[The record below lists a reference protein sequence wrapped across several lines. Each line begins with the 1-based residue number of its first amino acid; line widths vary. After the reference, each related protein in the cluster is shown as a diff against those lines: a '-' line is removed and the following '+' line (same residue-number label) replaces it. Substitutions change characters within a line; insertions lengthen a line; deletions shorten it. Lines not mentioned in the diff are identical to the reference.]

1 MKGIYLT
8 EEAKKEIEAIIENL
22 KKPAPHWDMEGKKVG
37 VYVSDSM
44 DDRRELYEQILSSA
58 TVLPVHE
65 DWEKCVHYT
74 LVPFFENDLPNGV
87 IIEKNKQ
94 S

>member
-1 MKGIYLT
+1 MQGIYLT
-8 EEAKKEIEAIIENL
+8 EEGKRAIEDELTELHSQWNKNDEQTWGKIFTLKE
-22 KKPAPHWDMEGKKVG
+22 
-37 VYVSDSM
+37 
-44 DDRRELYEQILSSA
+44 ILSSA
-58 TVLPVHE
+58 TVLPVRE